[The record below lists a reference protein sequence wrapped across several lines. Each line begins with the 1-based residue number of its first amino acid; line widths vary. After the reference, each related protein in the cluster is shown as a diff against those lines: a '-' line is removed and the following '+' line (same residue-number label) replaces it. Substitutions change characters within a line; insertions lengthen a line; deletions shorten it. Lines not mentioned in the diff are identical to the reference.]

1 MGSSD
6 EENARLAHPEFW
18 DQRYGQANGDR
29 PTHEWFRTF
38 GDLDSFF
45 NIRLF
50 KNRNPDSKPKIL
62 HLGSGDSDVPV
73 GLYERGYKNQLCVD
87 FSSTVVGIMSKR
99 HSSMEGIEWKYA
111 DVRRMDD
118 LPDKSVDIAF
128 DKGTL
133 DAMIYGSPWCP
144 PDDVKD
150 NTSQYI
156 REVSR
161 VLKDDGVFLYVT
173 YRQPHF
179 IRPLLNC
186 KGTDWDIELDIL
198 GDGTS
203 SFSYHGFV
211 LRKKP

>member
-6 EENARLAHPEFW
+6 SENERLAHPEFW
-18 DQRYGQANGDR
+18 DQRYAQADGDR

-38 GDLDSFF
+38 GDLESFF
-45 NIRLF
+45 NQRLF
-50 KNRNPDSKPKIL
+50 KTRNPDSNTKIL

-73 GLYERGYKNQLCVD
+73 GLWERGYKNQLCVD
-87 FSSTVVGIMSKR
+87 FSTIVVDLMSKR
-99 HSSMEGIEWKYA
+99 HSSMGGVEWKHA
-111 DVRRMDD
+111 DVRHLDD
-118 LPDKSVDIAF
+118 LPEKSIDVAF

-133 DAMIYGSPWCP
+133 DAMIHGSPWSP

-186 KGTDWDIELDIL
+186 EGTDWEIELDVL
-198 GDGTS
+198 GDGAS
-203 SFSYHGFV
+203 SFAYHGFA
-211 LRKKP
+211 LTKKS